1 MDGWRAGATGE
12 ADEAGAAIA
21 GVAVMLLL
29 FGMVWR
35 GRTACFSVVLL
46 HPVKARKKEGPRVRL
61 THGARHARAPASRGM
76 HATGSAN
83 ARFYLL
89 VFT

>member
-1 MDGWRAGATGE
+1 MAGVLAQPERPTRP
-12 ADEAGAAIA
+12 GAAIA
-21 GVAVMLLL
+21 GIAMMLSL
-29 FGMVWR
+29 FIMLWR

-61 THGARHARAPASRGM
+61 THGARHASAPASRGL

>member
-1 MDGWRAGATGE
+1 MAGVLAQPERPTRP
-12 ADEAGAAIA
+12 GAAIA

-61 THGARHARAPASRGM
+61 THGARHASAPASRGM
-76 HATGSAN
+76 HASGCAST
-83 ARFYLL
+83 RFYLL

>member
-1 MDGWRAGATGE
+1 MAGVLAQPERPTRP
-12 ADEAGAAIA
+12 GAAIV

-61 THGARHARAPASRGM
+61 THSARHARAPASRGM

>member
-1 MDGWRAGATGE
+1 MAGVLAQPERPTRP
-12 ADEAGAAIA
+12 GAAIA

-61 THGARHARAPASRGM
+61 ARAPALRGA
-76 HATGSAN
+76 HASGCAST
-83 ARFYLL
+83 RFYLL
-89 VFT
+89 IFT